1 MSATEEV
8 KSVKIG
14 SFTLT
19 NEDKIARLCLN
30 EGVSVISASRYNL
43 IIGLVMLWGIVLN
56 IVSVVTAS
64 SFFLGFL
71 DSHPF
76 LFFLS
81 YFALIFGGSFI
92 ANVSSKPIISFL
104 GFTMVAFA
112 LGGVLSVV
120 VPMFSLA
127 IVIKAFCLTGI
138 VTFLMLT
145 ASQLYSNFFL
155 SLGRTLFFTLIVGI
169 IAELVATFV
178 FGYAGSA
185 FDWIFVILF
194 SLYLGFDFA
203 KAQIYAKTVDNAID
217 SALDIYMDIVIL
229 FMRILSILGKRD

>member
-1 MSATEEV
+1 MSTTEEV
-8 KSVKIG
+8 KSVKVG

-19 NEDKIARLCLN
+19 NEDKIARLGLQ
-30 EGVSVISASRYNL
+30 EGVNEISVSRYNL
-43 IIGLVMLWGIVLN
+43 IIGLVMMWGIALN
-56 IVSVVTAS
+56 VVSVITAS
-64 SFFLGFL
+64 SFFIEFL
-71 DSHPF
+71 ISHPF
-76 LFFLS
+76 WFFIS
-81 YFALIFGGSFI
+81 YFVLIFGGSFI
-92 ANVSSKPIISFL
+92 ANASNKPIVSFL
-104 GFTMVAFA
+104 GFSLVAFA

-155 SLGRTLFFTLIVGI
+155 SLGRTLFFALIVGL
-169 IAELVATFV
+169 IAEVVATFV

-229 FMRILSILGKRD
+229 FMRILSILGKKD